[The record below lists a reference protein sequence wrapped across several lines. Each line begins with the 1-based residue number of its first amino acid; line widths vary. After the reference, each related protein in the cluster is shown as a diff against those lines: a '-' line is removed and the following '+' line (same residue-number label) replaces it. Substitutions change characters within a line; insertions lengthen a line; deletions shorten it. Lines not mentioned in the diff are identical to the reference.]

1 MIARTRRKAVIR
13 ALLIFGVIW
22 ALLQV
27 PFSLISHALG
37 HSAGDYYPLLMLV
50 LATLGY
56 VLLGAT
62 IIDRQPE
69 NRIGWLFVALGTVLA
84 LWSNSQSYAVYTLTV
99 RKGALPLG
107 TFVGWVS
114 HWSLAASLVL
124 FIPIFLLFPDGRLP
138 SRRWRP
144 VMWVWVLGS
153 AVAVIGFALDQTQ
166 IVVGNGSCGA
176 ALETGNATACMRNPI
191 QIGGLGHLI
200 TNVTGFG
207 GFATGATAVAACGA
221 VVLRFRRAQGDE
233 RQQTKWLAFVG
244 VAFAVTFALNMIFL
258 GNITDDSPL
267 AWIADLGFVVIAT
280 ILLLGLPAACGI
292 AILKY
297 HLYDLDIV
305 VRKTVVF
312 GALAIFITAVYIL
325 IVAGIGAIVGHT
337 NNSVLSFVGA
347 AVVAVA
353 FQPARERAR
362 RFADRVVY
370 GKRATPYEVLSEF
383 SGNIGETYATDD
395 VLPRMA
401 QVLATGTGASSAR
414 VLLRVGGELRETA
427 SFGDDSAREHEHLVP
442 VTDRGEELGALAIT
456 MPASDPIDGTKE
468 KLIRDLAAQAG
479 LVLRNVKLIEELRA
493 SRQRLVKA
501 QDEERRKLE
510 RNIHDGAQQ
519 QLVALAIK
527 LRLAEST
534 AAKEEAA
541 QTREQLSGLQQE
553 ANDALENLRDLARG
567 IYPPLLADKGLAA
580 ALEAQ
585 TRRSPL
591 PVTIDADGVDRL
603 PPDLEAAV
611 YFCTLE
617 ALQNIGKYAEASRAQ
632 ISLAQHDGRLTFTV
646 VDDGVGFDADAKAY
660 GTGMQGMRDRLDAL
674 GGSLSVT
681 SEPGHGTTV
690 TGSVPV
696 GSAR

>member
-1 MIARTRRKAVIR
+1 MIAHRRKGVIR
-13 ALLIFGVIW
+13 ALLIAGVIW
-22 ALLQV
+22 ALLQI
-27 PFSLISHALG
+27 PFSLISRALG
-37 HSAGDYYPLLMLV
+37 NSAGDYYLLLMLV
-50 LATLGY
+50 LATVEY

-69 NRIGWLFVALGTVLA
+69 NRIGWLFAALGVVLA
-84 LWSNSQSYAVYTLTV
+84 LWSNSQAYAVYTLTV
-99 RKGALPLG
+99 RKGVLPFG
-107 TFVGWVS
+107 TFVGWVE
-114 HWSLAASLVL
+114 HWSLAAGLVL

-144 VMWVWVLGS
+144 VMWVWAIGS
-153 AVAVIGFALDQTQ
+153 AVAVIGFALDQAQ
-166 IVVGNGSCGA
+166 IVIGNGTCGA

-191 QIGGLGHLI
+191 HVGGLGHLI
-200 TNVTGFG
+200 TTITGFG
-207 GFATGATAVAACGA
+207 GFATGATAVAACVA
-221 VVLRFRRAQGDE
+221 VVLRYRRAQGDE

-244 VAFAVTFALNMIFL
+244 VAFAVTFVLNMIFL
-258 GNITDDSPL
+258 GNIADDSSL
-267 AWIADLGFVVIAT
+267 VWLADLGFVVIAT
-280 ILLLGLPAACGI
+280 ILLLGLPAASGV

-312 GALAIFITAVYIL
+312 GALAIFITAVYVL
-325 IVAGIGAIVGHT
+325 IVAGIGAIVGHA
-337 NNSVLSFVGA
+337 NNSSLSFVGA
-347 AVVAVA
+347 AVVAIA

-383 SGNIGETYATDD
+383 SGNIGGTYATDD

-401 QVLATGTGASSAR
+401 QVLATGTGATSAR

-427 SFGDDSAREHEHLVP
+427 SFGDDTVAGQEHLAP
-442 VTDRGEELGALAIT
+442 VTDRGEQLGALAIT
-456 MPASDPIDGTKE
+456 MPASDPMDGTKE

-501 QDEERRKLE
+501 QDDERRKLE

-519 QLVALAIK
+519 QLVVLAIK
-527 LRLAEST
+527 LRLAESMAT
-534 AAKEEAA
+534 KEQAA

-617 ALQNIGKYAEASRAQ
+617 ALQNIGKYAAASHAE

-646 VDDGVGFDADAKAY
+646 VDDGVGFDAAAKAY
-660 GTGMQGMRDRLDAL
+660 GTGMQGMRDRLDAI
-674 GGSLSVT
+674 GGTLTVR

-690 TGSVPV
+690 TGTVPV
-696 GSAR
+696 GSA